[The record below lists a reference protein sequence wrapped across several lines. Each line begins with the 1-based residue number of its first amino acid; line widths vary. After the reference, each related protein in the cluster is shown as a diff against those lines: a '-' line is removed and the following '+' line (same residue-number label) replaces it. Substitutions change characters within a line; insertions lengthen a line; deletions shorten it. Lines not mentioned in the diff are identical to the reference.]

1 MRFNMPHHPL
11 DFEIPDAWWE
21 KAGMNNFQRTG
32 SHYRT
37 RELGDKL
44 KLIPLTALEPPIRLT
59 THTKDWRGFDKAR
72 LISVLSGFVGN
83 HQIEPVE
90 VTSLG
95 DAILADTYTN
105 RRYDYAIK
113 NGYHR
118 YYASIAAGYDCL
130 PVI

>member
-21 KAGMNNFQRTG
+21 EAGMNNFQRTG

-37 RELGDKL
+37 QELGDKL
-44 KLIPLTALEPPIRLT
+44 KLIPLTPLEPPTRLN
-59 THTKDWRGFDKAR
+59 THAKDWRGFDKAR

-95 DAILADTYTN
+95 DAIYQILTPIVDTIMPLRTGIIDITRQSQLGTIVY
-105 RRYDYAIK
+105 
-113 NGYHR
+113 
-118 YYASIAAGYDCL
+118 L
-130 PVI
+130 